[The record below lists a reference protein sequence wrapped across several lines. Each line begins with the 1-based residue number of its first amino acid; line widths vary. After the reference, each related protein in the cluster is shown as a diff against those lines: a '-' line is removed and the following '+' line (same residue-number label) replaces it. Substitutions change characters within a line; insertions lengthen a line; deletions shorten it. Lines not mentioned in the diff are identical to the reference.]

1 MVELLAPAPA
11 GVRLLSLHAT
21 SDLQRADRLLRRTW
35 GTQPGDDA
43 PLALDMMCAL
53 AHTGGYVGGAFLDDE
68 LVGVAAGFLAAG
80 GTLHSHIAGVARE
93 AQGRGVGLALK
104 RHQRA
109 WAAERGLTA
118 ITWTFDP
125 LVRRNAYFNLTRLG
139 ATAVEYL
146 PDFYGPLSD
155 GINDGDVSDRL
166 FVTWPVAAPPPG
178 AASPP
183 GADAGAV
190 AAKTAD
196 GLTAAVPIL
205 DEAGAVHEAGGAPS
219 LRCATPPDVE
229 RLRED
234 DPGAA
239 RHWRAA
245 LGAALGGALADGY
258 LITGFTRSGWYLL
271 ARGGAA

>member
-11 GVRLLSLHAT
+11 GVRLLSLHPT

-35 GTQPGDDA
+35 GTRPGDDA

-139 ATAVEYL
+139 AAAVEYL

-166 FVTWPVAAPPPG
+166 LVTWPVPASGIASGIASAAAPPVTAP
-178 AASPP
+178 A
-183 GADAGAV
+183 AV
-190 AAKTAD
+190 A
-196 GLTAAVPIL
+196 IL
-205 DEAGAVHEAGGAPS
+205 DEAGAVRAGGGAPS

-229 RLRED
+229 RLRAD

-239 RHWRAA
+239 RRWRTA
-245 LGAALGGALADGY
+245 LGDALGGALADGY
-258 LITGFTRSGWYLL
+258 RIAGFTRSGWYLL
-271 ARGGAA
+271 TRGAAA